1 VSHPKTPGDL
11 RAERAADREDDAE
24 RRDDTAHA
32 RDDAADRRDTDATG
46 RDAYA
51 RRNDEDLAHR
61 FERTCEQILDHLS
74 RIENTTVCADDWPDV
89 TPDVLIRLD
98 AYTAE
103 QRRLAGL
110 DRAAVTALL
119 DQLRDDLH
127 QARQDRRA
135 AAEDRRAAARDRVH
149 AAGDRRD
156 SGQDRSESAR
166 DRAQSTIE
174 REQVGPGDLSAD
186 GRVDPPGRAA
196 DHRSLP
202 MPPPTLAEQAIETS
216 RQRISDSRDRI
227 NRARR
232 ATPPATD
239 DAPCCN
245 SED

>member
-1 VSHPKTPGDL
+1 MSPNTPPD
-11 RAERAADREDDAE
+11 RRDERAADRDDVADQ
-24 RRDDTAHA
+24 RDDTAIGRDEKA
-32 RDDAADRRDTDATG
+32 RQRDSDAAE
-46 RDAYA
+46 RDAQA
-51 RRNDEDLAHR
+51 RRHSDDLIDR
-61 FERTCEQILDHLS
+61 FRRTCEQILDRFI
-74 RIENTTVCADDWPDV
+74 RIENTAVELDDWPGF
-89 TPDVLIRLD
+89 TPDALARLE
-98 AYTAE
+98 AHIAE
-103 QRRLAGL
+103 QRRLATI
-110 DRAAVTALL
+110 DREAVTALL
-119 DQLRDDLH
+119 GRLRTDLH
-127 QARQDRRA
+127 HAWQDRRA
-135 AAEDRRAAARDRVH
+135 AADDRWDAADDRRH
-149 AAGDRRD
+149 SAGDRRD